1 MLVPANVVS
10 YLLSIGPPKFQI
22 PAIVTMTIAA
32 TRMHRSLVNFATPV
46 VCAIPHIYLVRL
58 IMINAGSA
66 RTQISK

>member
-32 TRMHRSLVNFATPV
+32 TRMHRSLVYFATSDV
-46 VCAIPHIYLVRL
+46 YDILHISFLLL
-58 IMINAGSA
+58 IMTGVVLE
-66 RTQISK
+66 